1 MNNRNFALCA
11 AAAGCIAIVAGCASQ
26 TMAPRAAVPPA
37 SETPGVV
44 DNGVYTRLQSRT
56 PVATATYREPAAPA
70 VSGNTVP
77 AAPERIAPSMP
88 PKLEM
93 GDLSRTA
100 PVKTVAAGETYTVV
114 SGDTLGHIAQRHGIK
129 VSQLAELNGLNPKT
143 SILRV
148 GQKLTLP
155 AGVKPVAGKAASA
168 PAVKKV
174 SDSQPAPTVAAGGTY
189 TVVKG
194 DYPERIAKRHG
205 VTTKELLAANNLT
218 ERSVLQIGQ
227 KLVIPGKGQT
237 AAPAVETT
245 APAPQPAAA
254 VSGAP
259 APVVEINIDALP
271 LNDPSVA
278 APVSG
283 SAEVAVPAPA
293 VDEIPTGLSA
303 APAAPIDEP
312 KDAFVVDRE
321 QSLADFCLRY
331 GVAPEVVRKH
341 NPGVIQ
347 PGDMLK
353 ENAVILLPSSSVR

>member
-11 AAAGCIAIVAGCASQ
+11 AAAGCIAVVAGCASQ
-26 TMAPRAAVPPA
+26 TMTPRAAVPPA

-56 PVATATYREPAAPA
+56 PVATAAYREPAAPA
-70 VSGNTVP
+70 
-77 AAPERIAPSMP
+77 APERVAAPAEP
-88 PKLEM
+88 PMLEL
-93 GDLSRTA
+93 GSLPRPA
-100 PVKTVAAGETYTVV
+100 PVKTVAPGETYTVV
-114 SGDTLGHIAQRHGIK
+114 SGDTLGHIARRHGIK

-155 AGVKPVAGKAASA
+155 AGVKPVSGKAAASA
-168 PAVKKV
+168 PAAKKV
-174 SDSQPAPTVAAGGTY
+174 SETAQPAATVAAGGTY

-194 DYPERIAKRHG
+194 DYPERIARRHG
-205 VTTKELLAANNLT
+205 VSTKALLAANNLT

-227 KLVIPGKGQT
+227 KLVIPGKGQA
-237 AAPAVETT
+237 AAPAAEKT
-245 APAPQPAAA
+245 PAPQPATTAA
-254 VSGAP
+254 AEPAAP
-259 APVVEINIDALP
+259 AVDVKIDIDALP
-271 LNDPSVA
+271 LSDPSV
-278 APVSG
+278 
-283 SAEVAVPAPA
+283 SAPAPA
-293 VDEIPTGLSA
+293 GTEPAAAAAADIPTGLSA
-303 APAAPIDEP
+303 APAAPVDEP

-353 ENAVILLPSSSVR
+353 ENAVILLPASSVR